1 MGLFKK
7 KNKAEEE
14 PEFLMSVLNTPTYN
28 YGVYNLKSKEK
39 MISFAIAFVVGAF
52 VGYVFYGGIGVDSYG
67 DPTAVTYICN
77 IVICAIAGFLFGR
90 AFLPIRRDMV
100 LKSRK
105 NQLRTQFISLLDSL
119 STSIA
124 SGKNVPMAFEAAR
137 EDLAVQFSEDSYI
150 IGELDI
156 INEGLR
162 NNVPIEDML
171 ADFGKR
177 SRIKDIENFGKVFET
192 SYRRGANMKDV
203 IRNTHDILCKKIL
216 IEAEIE
222 TKITSSKNELYIM
235 LVMPVGLMAMLKFTE
250 GGFAEHFVSPA
261 GLASTT
267 VAIGLFV
274 ASFFVGRAV
283 MKIEV

>member
-14 PEFLMSVLNTPTYN
+14 PEFLMSVLNTPVYN
-28 YGVYNLKSKEK
+28 YGIYNLKKKEK
-39 MISFAIAFVVGAF
+39 MISFALAFVAGAF

-67 DPTAVTYICN
+67 EPTMLTHICN
-77 IVICAIAGFLFGR
+77 VVLCSVAGFLFGK

-137 EDLAVQFSEDSYI
+137 EDLAIQFSEDSYI

-156 INEGLR
+156 INEGIR
-162 NNVPIEDML
+162 NNVPVEDML
-171 ADFGKR
+171 ADFGRR

-222 TKITSSKNELYIM
+222 TKITSSRNELYIM

-250 GGFAEHFVSPA
+250 GGFAEHFVSPI
-261 GLASTT
+261 GLISTT
-267 VAIGLFV
+267 GAILMFV
-274 ASFFVGRAV
+274 ASFFVGRMV

>member
-7 KNKAEEE
+7 KNKPEPE
-14 PEFLMSVLNTPTYN
+14 PEFLYSAINTSVYN
-28 YGVYNLKSKEK
+28 YGVYYMKKKEK
-39 MISFAIAFVVGAF
+39 LLYFALAFAVGAF
-52 VGYVFYGGIGVDSYG
+52 VGYIFYGGIGQDAYG
-67 DPTAVTYICN
+67 PTMITYICN
-77 IVICAIAGFLFGR
+77 VVISAIAGFLFGR
-90 AFLPIRRDMV
+90 AFLPIRADQII
-100 LKSRK
+100 KSRK

-124 SGKNVPMAFEAAR
+124 AGKNVPQAFEASR

-150 IGELDI
+150 IGELDVI
-156 INEGLR
+156 IEGLR
-162 NNVPIEDML
+162 NSVPIEDML
-171 ADFGKR
+171 ADFGRR

-235 LVMPVGLMAMLKFTE
+235 LVMPVGLIAMLKFSD
-250 GGFAEHFVSPA
+250 GGFADNFVSPT
-261 GLASTT
+261 GLISTT
-267 VAIGLFV
+267 IAIGLFV
-274 ASFFVGRAV
+274 AAFFVGRAV